1 MARLSLTSVGQGWG
15 VMVSNPL
22 GSCDRVWLTNKKKKS
37 FKMFFLV
44 TYELMNQKRIS
55 KEGAGGWN
63 RLHIYTCNENL
74 HRKREKL
81 KKTNVVCLFFYGL
94 VQTLRFFSTL
104 QKVFNRV
111 MERLNPIE
119 IITASFLR
127 CFIHIWGKTLL
138 ISVSGCKLCCP
149 LDWSTGLSW
158 FGSCRA
164 KELIYLPVDICGR
177 HHQFA

>member
-1 MARLSLTSVGQGWG
+1 MTV
-15 VMVSNPL
+15 
-22 GSCDRVWLTNKKKKS
+22 CDLRIKKKKS

-63 RLHIYTCNENL
+63 RLHIYTRNENL

-127 CFIHIWGKTLL
+127 CFIHI
-138 ISVSGCKLCCP
+138 
-149 LDWSTGLSW
+149 
-158 FGSCRA
+158 
-164 KELIYLPVDICGR
+164 
-177 HHQFA
+177 

>member
-1 MARLSLTSVGQGWG
+1 MTV
-15 VMVSNPL
+15 
-22 GSCDRVWLTNKKKKS
+22 CDLRIKKKKS

-55 KEGAGGWN
+55 KEGGGVGWN
-63 RLHIYTCNENL
+63 RLHIYTRNENL
-74 HRKREKL
+74 HRKRGKL

-94 VQTLRFFSTL
+94 VQTLRLFCTL

-127 CFIHIWGKTLL
+127 CFIHI
-138 ISVSGCKLCCP
+138 
-149 LDWSTGLSW
+149 
-158 FGSCRA
+158 
-164 KELIYLPVDICGR
+164 
-177 HHQFA
+177 